1 LLRNFNHSQTG
12 ISKNSILGY
21 TKKFIMKNIITFAIL
36 VLSIQQASAACK
48 QADAKGTWIAYQAA
62 FVTPFG
68 DKESHVGQ
76 CKLIVDAKGVV
87 NPVTSVCEFVTFQ
100 TPQMPTGGSIKVNN
114 DCSADINLDLGS
126 FVGQVQ
132 ITTNKNAYMGRFE
145 TETVSGMTN
154 AVKQ

>member
-100 TPQMPTGGSIKVNN
+100 TEQMPTGGSIKVNN

>member
-100 TPQMPTGGSIKVNN
+100 TEQMPTGGSVKVNN
-114 DCSADINLDLGS
+114 DCSANINLDLGS

>member
-1 LLRNFNHSQTG
+1 M
-12 ISKNSILGY
+12 
-21 TKKFIMKNIITFAIL
+21 KKLITFAIL

-87 NPVTSVCEFVTFQ
+87 NPATSACEFVTFQ
-100 TPQMPTGGSIKVNN
+100 TPLLPTGGTFIVKN

-132 ITTNKNAYMGRFE
+132 ITNNKNAYTGRFE

>member
-1 LLRNFNHSQTG
+1 
-12 ISKNSILGY
+12 
-21 TKKFIMKNIITFAIL
+21 MKNIITFAIL

-100 TPQMPTGGSIKVNN
+100 TEQMPTGGSIKVNK

-132 ITTNKNAYMGRFE
+132 ITTNKNVYMGRFE

>member
-1 LLRNFNHSQTG
+1 MLYNFNYSQTG

-100 TPQMPTGGSIKVNN
+100 TEQMPTGGSIKVNN

-145 TETVSGMTN
+145 TETVSGITN

>member
-1 LLRNFNHSQTG
+1 
-12 ISKNSILGY
+12 
-21 TKKFIMKNIITFAIL
+21 MKNIITFAIL

-100 TPQMPTGGSIKVNN
+100 TTQMPTGGSVKVNN

-132 ITTNKNAYMGRFE
+132 ITTNKNMFMGRFE

>member
-1 LLRNFNHSQTG
+1 
-12 ISKNSILGY
+12 
-21 TKKFIMKNIITFAIL
+21 MKNIITFAIL

-100 TPQMPTGGSIKVNN
+100 TEKMPTGGSVKVNN

-126 FVGQVQ
+126 SVGQLQ

>member
-1 LLRNFNHSQTG
+1 
-12 ISKNSILGY
+12 
-21 TKKFIMKNIITFAIL
+21 MKNIITFAIL
-36 VLSIQQASAACK
+36 VLSIHQASAACK
-48 QADAKGTWIAYQAA
+48 QADAKGTWIAYQSA

-100 TPQMPTGGSIKVNN
+100 TEQMPTGGSVKVNN

>member
-100 TPQMPTGGSIKVNN
+100 TEQMPTGGSIKVNN
-114 DCSADINLDLGS
+114 DCSANINLDLGS

>member
-48 QADAKGTWIAYQAA
+48 LADAKGTWIAYQAA

-100 TPQMPTGGSIKVNN
+100 TEQMPTGGSVKVNN

>member
-87 NPVTSVCEFVTFQ
+87 NPATSVCEFVTFQ
-100 TPQMPTGGSIKVNN
+100 TEQMPTGGSVKVNN

>member
-1 LLRNFNHSQTG
+1 M
-12 ISKNSILGY
+12 
-21 TKKFIMKNIITFAIL
+21 KKLITFAIL

-100 TPQMPTGGSIKVNN
+100 TEQMSTGGSIKVNK

>member
-100 TPQMPTGGSIKVNN
+100 TEQMPTGGSVKVNN